1 MSRLIIT
8 ENEKK
13 DILKRYGIITETT
26 ISQLPQDIQAAIN
39 SLKTQYG
46 LDITDAN
53 IQKEIDQEGNF
64 TVDSGGENPQA
75 RKQINNLVA
84 DAKKTF
90 PKLSNVTGVV
100 SGYRSYTDQ
109 VRNFGNK
116 ATKRGVDNTQRANTI
131 PGFSQHHTGKAFDI
145 FSVDTGWWNTNS
157 DVKKWVED
165 NCGKYGFK
173 VTYTES
179 GKLRIPEPWHLYYIG
194 GEGDNKT
201 NQNIDTKVDN
211 YYKSS
216 EVNPEFEKKT
226 EKYYGKVGGCKASS
240 KYSESPTFDE
250 ITNGGKVM
258 RIGHKGTPVAEIQK
272 KLLSLNYDL
281 GRCGADGLFGPKT
294 KAAIESVQTKSK
306 LEQSSSVD
314 KNTLEKLNNPDES
327 MKNSTT
333 NPQTSGS
340 TGSGDVILMG
350 GLDYRKG
357 DLSITQQVES
367 LKTTVAGKNVI
378 GFRYNELNKVLNA
391 IKENPNAYVVLFS
404 AGCGYAS
411 TISKQM
417 TDKTK
422 LFIVEPY
429 ATSSNTAKSVQT
441 AVANGTPSKNVI
453 VGPNSNRGAGVVANA
468 TKTPSDSGHW
478 TALKNVGN
486 LIS

>member
-1 MSRLIIT
+1 MARLLIT
-8 ENEKK
+8 ENERKE
-13 DILKRYGIITETT
+13 ILTKYGIITETT
-26 ISQLPQDIQAAIN
+26 ISQLPQDIQTAIN
-39 SLKTQYG
+39 TLKTQYS

-53 IQKEIDQEGNF
+53 IQKELDQEGNF

-84 DAKKTF
+84 DAKKVF
-90 PKLSNVTGVV
+90 PKLSNVTGIV
-100 SGYRSYTDQ
+100 SGYRSYMDQ

-116 ATKRGVDNTQRANTI
+116 ATKRGVDNTQKANTI

-145 FSVDTGWWNTNS
+145 FSVDTSWWNTNS
-157 DVKKWVED
+157 DVKRWVEE

-194 GEGDNKT
+194 GGDDSKS
-201 NQNIDTKVDN
+201 NQTVDNKVDN

-216 EVNPEFEKKT
+216 QVNPEFEKKT
-226 EKYYGKVGGCKASS
+226 EKFYAKSGCKGG
-240 KYSESPTFDE
+240 KNYSESPTFDD
-250 ITNGGKVM
+250 IKNGTKVM
-258 RIGHKGTPVAEIQK
+258 RIGHKGTPVSDIQT
-272 KLLSLNYDL
+272 KLLSLNYNL

-294 KAAIESVQTKSK
+294 KAAIEALQTKTK
-306 LEQSSSVD
+306 LEVSSSVD
-314 KNTLEKLNNPDES
+314 KNTLEKLNNPDET
-327 MKNSTT
+327 MKNSTS

-367 LKTTVAGKNVI
+367 LKTTFTGKNII

-441 AVANGTPSKNVI
+441 AVANGTPSKNVV
-453 VGPNSNRGAGVVANA
+453 VGPNSNRGGGVVANA
-468 TKTPSDSGHW
+468 TKTPSDLGHW
-478 TALKNVGN
+478 GALKNLGN
-486 LIS
+486 IIS

>member
-1 MSRLIIT
+1 MGRLLIT

-13 DILKRYGIITETT
+13 EILRKYGIITEIT

-75 RKQINNLVA
+75 RKQINSLVT
-84 DAKKTF
+84 DAKQAF
-90 PKLSNVTGVV
+90 PKLSNVKGIV

-116 ATKRGVDNTQRANTI
+116 ATKRGIDNTQRANTI

-145 FSVDTGWWNTNS
+145 FSVDTAWWNTNS
-157 DVKKWVED
+157 DVKRWVEE

-179 GKLRIPEPWHLYYIG
+179 GKLRIPEPWHLFYIG
-194 GEGDNKT
+194 GGDGSKS
-201 NQNIDTKVDN
+201 NQTVDNKVDN

-216 EVNPEFEKKT
+216 QVNPEFEKKT
-226 EKYYGKVGGCKASS
+226 EKLYAKTGCQATKT
-240 KYSESPTFDE
+240 YSESPTFDE
-250 ITNGGKVM
+250 IKNGTKVM
-258 RIGHKGTPVAEIQK
+258 RIGHKGTPVSDIQT

-281 GRCGADGLFGPKT
+281 GKCGADGLFGVKT
-294 KAAIESVQTKSK
+294 KVAIENLQTKTK
-306 LEQSSSVD
+306 LEVSSSVD
-314 KNTLEKLNNPDES
+314 KNTLDKLNNPDET

-333 NPQTSGS
+333 NPQISGS

-350 GLDYRKG
+350 GLDYRQG

-367 LKTTVAGKNVI
+367 LKTTVTGKNVI

-411 TISKQM
+411 TISNQM

-441 AVANGTPSKNVI
+441 AVANGTPSKNVV

-478 TALKNVGN
+478 TALKNVGS